1 MLYVRQ
7 HHAQHRMT
15 QQGTASE
22 SRQRYRAADRVDQV
36 KRKGIMKDRTELEAL
51 FGEHGF
57 TDFRWL
63 DPSDIVVAQWVRVK
77 CAYGC
82 GSYGRIASC
91 PPNTPSVA
99 ECRQFFSEYSTAA
112 VFHFEKAVER
122 PEDRHRWSRETN
134 LALLKLERAVFLAG
148 HYKAFL
154 LFMDSC
160 HLCADCASTRQECKN
175 ARLSRPSPEGMAMDV
190 FRTVRK
196 LGYPIEVLIDYDQ
209 AMNRYA
215 FLLIE

>member
-1 MLYVRQ
+1 VTN
-7 HHAQHRMT
+7 RM
-15 QQGTASE
+15 
-22 SRQRYRAADRVDQV
+22 
-36 KRKGIMKDRTELEAL
+36 ELESIFVA
-51 FGEHGF
+51 HGF

-63 DPSDIVVAQWVRVK
+63 DPTEIVVAQWVRMK

-99 ECRQFFSEYSTAA
+99 ECRQFFDDYRMAV
-112 VFHFEKAVER
+112 VFHFEKAVAEPEER
-122 PEDRHRWSRETN
+122 HSWSRETN
-134 LALLKLERAVFLAG
+134 LALLKLERAVFLSG
-148 HYKAFL
+148 YHKAFL

-160 HLCADCASTRQECKN
+160 HLCADCASVREACKN

-190 FRTVRK
+190 FGTVRK
-196 LGYPIEVLIDYDQ
+196 LGYPIEVLTDTDQ